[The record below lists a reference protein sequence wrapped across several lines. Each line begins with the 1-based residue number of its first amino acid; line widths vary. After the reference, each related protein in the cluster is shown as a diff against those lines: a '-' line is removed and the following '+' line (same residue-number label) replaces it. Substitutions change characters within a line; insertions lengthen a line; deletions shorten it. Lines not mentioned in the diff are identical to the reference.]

1 MHLVAAVFFFT
12 TAGYQYDVLKYLKVQ
27 RSKIYNFCTTFY
39 FILNYL
45 LSNNFF
51 LKEKTNKVFRSS
63 KPIKNMLLTKAQSL
77 H

>member
-1 MHLVAAVFFFT
+1 MHMNAIRSKVNRDRYNIVDAPGGSCIFFT

-45 LSNNFF
+45 
-51 LKEKTNKVFRSS
+51 
-63 KPIKNMLLTKAQSL
+63 
-77 H
+77 